1 MTGRDGPFIGRDGAI
16 TLVVAMA
23 AAVLTLGIA
32 PAAATLAVLR
42 RAWRAPVESPAA
54 PERILVLGHRLQGGA
69 PSAVFAQRLARAAA
83 LARRHP
89 RAMVVLLG
97 GRGGPGQPS
106 EAEAGRDWLVAHGLD
121 PARIALETQSRH
133 TLENLRNHRALHGT
147 AGVEALVTSR
157 FHLHR
162 AVLMAAGFGLSPMPV
177 AAEDRPRLEAARLL
191 GEGFRVH
198 WYLTGRMLARLL
210 GQPAWLARIG

>member
-1 MTGRDGPFIGRDGAI
+1 MTGQDGPFFGAGGAI

-32 PAAATLAVLR
+32 PGLATMAVLR
-42 RAWRAPVESPAA
+42 RAWRAPLEPPAA
-54 PERILVLGHRLQGGA
+54 PERILVLGHRLRGGA
-69 PSAVFAQRLARAAA
+69 PSAIFVQRLARAAV
-83 LARRHP
+83 LARRYP
-89 RAMVVLLG
+89 RAVVVLLG

-106 EAEAGRDWLVAHGLD
+106 EAAVGRDWLLAHGLD
-121 PARIALETQSRH
+121 PARIALETESRH

-147 AGVEALVTSR
+147 TGVEALVTSR

-162 AVLMAAGFGLSPMPV
+162 AVLMAEGFGLSPMPV
-177 AAEDRPRLEAARLL
+177 AAEDRLGLEPARLL

-198 WYLTGRMLARLL
+198 WYVTGRMLARLL
-210 GQPAWLARIG
+210 RRGAWLARID